1 MYTCVYAY
9 IPQNNFREFT
19 RELPRVREFPS
30 VNNRESVRVFIGNPR
45 ESIARIVREFIIGK
59 VVFMEIAERYTVY
72 FEKRFQ

>member
-1 MYTCVYAY
+1 MH
-9 IPQNNFREFT
+9 ISHKKKFREFT

-30 VNNRESVRVFIGNPR
+30 VNNRESVRVFIGNP
-45 ESIARIVREFIIGK
+45 SIARIVREFIIGK